1 MPDETGPRILIV
13 GTSGSGKSTLARALA
28 EALRCPCIEMD
39 DLRWLPN
46 WTLRD
51 NDEFTDLLNSH
62 AAADRWV
69 IDGNL
74 RSPYASLW
82 NRISLVVW
90 LDYPLRTIMHR
101 LLRRTTRRLVRR
113 EALWSGNRETIARTF
128 GPDSILLWAIKT
140 HRMNRRIYEAFAA
153 APPNPS
159 VRFLRL
165 QHPRQAD
172 ELLARTRSTGQIE
185 PESRR

>member
-1 MPDETGPRILIV
+1 MTEAHRILIV
-13 GTSGSGKSTLARALA
+13 GTSGSGKSTLSRALA
-28 EALRCPCIEMD
+28 DALHCPCIEMD

-51 NDEFTDLLNSH
+51 NAEFSDLLNGH
-62 AAADRWV
+62 AEGGRWV

-74 RSPYASLW
+74 RSPFASLW
-82 NRISLVVW
+82 DRITLVVW
-90 LDYPLRTIMHR
+90 LDYPLGTIM
-101 LLRRTTRRLVRR
+101 RRLVRRTARRLLRR

-128 GPDSILLWAIKT
+128 GRDSILLWALKT
-140 HRMNRRIYEAFAA
+140 HRMNRRIYEDFAA
-153 APPNPS
+153 APPNPG

-172 ELLARTRSTGQIE
+172 ELLARVRAGGPIE
-185 PESRR
+185 GESSR